1 MPAAMHNI
9 FRDMSSQQS
18 DIAKDD
24 VQWHPRD
31 AGARMTTMFKNIT
44 RLLARL
50 NRHLPRR
57 LVQRDPLPDAAN
69 IQHVEVPASLSDRC
83 LALSTMELAELWQ
96 QLNSHPEGLNEKEV
110 QDAREKHGVN
120 QIPGQRPVPWWAH
133 LWSCYRNPFNL
144 LLTCLGIFS
153 YASEDLFAAGVIALM
168 VAIST
173 FLNFIQEAR
182 STKAADALKAMVSNT
197 ATVLRVANEQGE
209 TRWMEIPLDQLV
221 PGDIVKLAA
230 GDMIPA
236 DLRVVQARDLFVAQ
250 ASLTGESLPVEKVA
264 KTRAADQTNPL
275 ESDTLCFMG
284 TNVVSGTAQAVVI
297 ATGGNTWFGQ
307 LAGRVSEQESE
318 PNAFQKGI
326 GRVSMLL
333 IRFMMV
339 MTPVVLLIN
348 GFTKGDWWEAA
359 LFSLSVAVGLTPEML
374 PMIVTSTLARGAVNL
389 SKQKVIVKHLDAIQN
404 FGAMDILCT
413 DKTGTLTQDKIVLE
427 NHTDIAG
434 KVSERV
440 LHCAWLNSHY
450 QTGLKNLLDT
460 AVLEG
465 VEAEAART
473 LSTRWQ
479 KIDEIPFDFER
490 RRMSVVVAENTDAHQ
505 LICKG
510 ALQEILN
517 VCSQVRYNGDIV
529 PLDETMLRRI
539 QRVTETQNRQGLRV
553 VAVATKYLPA
563 RSGDYHR
570 VDESDLILEGYIAFL
585 DPPKETTAPA
595 LKALKAN
602 GVTVKILTGDSEL
615 VAAKVCL
622 EVGLDVGEVV
632 TGNQIE
638 HLGDDELAVLAKRTT
653 LFARLTPMHK
663 ERIVTVLRR
672 EGHVVGFMGDGI
684 NDAPALRAADIG
696 ISVDGAVDIARE
708 AADII
713 LLEKSLMVLE
723 EGVIEGRKTFANMLK
738 YIKMTASSN
747 FGNVFSVL
755 VASAFLP
762 FLPMLPLHLLIQ
774 NLLYD
779 VSQVAIPFDNVDDE
793 QIRQPQRWNPAD
805 LGRFMIFFGPISSI
819 FDILTFCV
827 MWWVFKAN
835 VPEAQT
841 LFQSGWFVE
850 GLLSQT
856 LIVHMIRTRRVPFIQ
871 SRAAWP
877 LIMMT
882 LMVILVGIALPFSP
896 LASYL
901 QLQALPLSYFPWLIA
916 ILAGYMTLTQMVK
929 GFYSRRYG
937 WQ

>member
-182 STKAADALKAMVSNT
+182 STNAADALKAMVSNT

-374 PMIVTSTLARGAVNL
+374 PMIVTSTLARGAVKL

-490 RRMSVVVAENTDAHQ
+490 RRMSVVVAENADAHQ

>member
-1 MPAAMHNI
+1 MLKI
-9 FRDMSSQQS
+9 
-18 DIAKDD
+18 
-24 VQWHPRD
+24 
-31 AGARMTTMFKNIT
+31 IT
-44 RLLARL
+44 RQLFARL
-50 NRHLPRR
+50 NRHLPYR
-57 LVQRDPLPDAAN
+57 LVHRDPLPGAQTAVN
-69 IQHVEVPASLSDRC
+69 ATIPPSLSERC
-83 LALSTMELAELWQ
+83 LKVAAMEQETLWRVFDT
-96 QLNSHPEGLNEKEV
+96 HPEGLNAAEV
-110 QDAREKHGVN
+110 TRAREKHGEN
-120 QIPGQRPVPWWAH
+120 RLPAQKPSPWWVH
-133 LWSCYRNPFNL
+133 LWVCYRNPFNI
-144 LLTCLGIFS
+144 LLTILGGIS
-153 YASEDLFAAGVIALM
+153 YATEDLFAAGVIALM
-168 VAIST
+168 VGIST
-173 FLNFIQEAR
+173 LLNFVQEAR

-197 ATVLRVANEQGE
+197 ATVLRVINENGE
-209 TRWMEIPLDQLV
+209 NAWLELPIDQLV
-221 PGDIVKLAA
+221 PGDIIKLAA

-236 DLRVVQARDLFVAQ
+236 DLRIIQARDLFVAQ

-264 KTRAADQTNPL
+264 ATREPRQNNPL
-275 ESDTLCFMG
+275 ECDTLCFMG
-284 TNVVSGTAQAVVI
+284 TNVVSGTAQAVVM
-297 ATGGNTWFGQ
+297 ATGAGTWFGQ
-307 LAGRVSEQESE
+307 LAGRVSEQDNEQ
-318 PNAFQKGI
+318 NAFQKGI
-326 GRVSMLL
+326 SRVSMLL
-333 IRFMMV
+333 IRFMLV
-339 MTPVVLLIN
+339 MAPVVLIIN
-348 GFTKGDWWEAA
+348 GYTKGDWWEAA
-359 LFSLSVAVGLTPEML
+359 LFALSVAVGLTPEML
-374 PMIVTSTLARGAVNL
+374 PMIVTSTLARGAVKL

-427 NHTDIAG
+427 NHTDISG
-434 KVSERV
+434 KPSEHV

-465 VEAEAART
+465 VDETAARQ
-473 LSTRWQ
+473 LSGRWQ

-490 RRMSVVVAENTDAHQ
+490 RRMSVVVAEDSNVHQ
-505 LICKG
+505 LVCKG

-517 VCSQVRYNGDIV
+517 VCTQVRHNGDIV
-529 PLDETMLRRI
+529 PLDDNMLRRVK
-539 QRVTETQNRQGLRV
+539 RVTDTLNRQGLRV

-563 RSGDYHR
+563 REGDYQR
-570 VDESDLILEGYIAFL
+570 IDESDLILEGYIAFL

-595 LKALKAN
+595 LKALKAS
-602 GVTVKILTGDSEL
+602 GITVKILTGDSEL
-615 VAAKVCL
+615 VAAKVCH
-622 EVGLDVGEVV
+622 EVGLDAGDVIIGSD
-632 TGNQIE
+632 IE
-638 HLGDDELAVLAKRTT
+638 GLSDDALAVLAARTT

-663 ERIVTVLRR
+663 ERIVTLLKR

-723 EGVIEGRKTFANMLK
+723 EGVIEGRRTFSNMLK

-779 VSQVAIPFDNVDDE
+779 VSQVAIPFDNVDEE
-793 QIRQPQRWNPAD
+793 QIQKPQRWNPAD
-805 LGRFMIFFGPISSI
+805 LGRFMVFFGPISSI
-819 FDILTFCV
+819 FDILTFCL
-827 MWWVFKAN
+827 MWWVFHAN
-835 VPEAQT
+835 TPETQT
-841 LFQSGWFVE
+841 LFQSGWFVV

-856 LIVHMIRTRRVPFIQ
+856 LIVHMIRTRRLPFIQ

-877 LIMMT
+877 LMAMT
-882 LMVILVGIALPFSP
+882 LLVMVVGVSLPFSP

-916 ILAGYMTLTQMVK
+916 ILVGYMTLTQLVK

>member
-1 MPAAMHNI
+1 
-9 FRDMSSQQS
+9 
-18 DIAKDD
+18 
-24 VQWHPRD
+24 
-31 AGARMTTMFKNIT
+31 MTRQLF
-44 RLLARL
+44 ARL

-57 LVQRDPLPDAAN
+57 LVQRDPLPDVHATAHGD
-69 IQHVEVPASLSDRC
+69 IPASLSERC
-83 LALSTMELAELWQ
+83 LAIAAMEQDALWQ
-96 QLNSHPEGLNEKEV
+96 TFNSHPEGLNAQEV
-110 QDAREKHGVN
+110 ALARETHGEN
-120 QIPGQRPVPWWAH
+120 RIPAQKPSPWWVH
-133 LWSCYRNPFNL
+133 LWLCYRNPFNL
-144 LLTCLGIFS
+144 LLTVLGAIS

-173 FLNFIQEAR
+173 LLNFLQEAR

-197 ATVLRVANEQGE
+197 ATVLRVVNEKGE
-209 TRWMEIPLDQLV
+209 NGWCDMPIDQLV

-236 DLRVVQARDLFVAQ
+236 DLRLMQARDLFVAQ
-250 ASLTGESLPVEKVA
+250 ASLTGESLPVEKA
-264 KTRAADQTNPL
+264 ACTRQAAQRNPL
-275 ESDTLCFMG
+275 ECDTLCFMG
-284 TNVVSGTAQAVVI
+284 TNVVSGTAQALVI

-326 GRVSMLL
+326 SRVSLLL
-333 IRFMMV
+333 IRFMLV
-339 MTPVVLLIN
+339 MTPIVLLIN

-374 PMIVTSTLARGAVNL
+374 PMIVTSTLARGAVKL

-427 NHTDIAG
+427 THTDISG
-434 KVSERV
+434 KVSDAV

-460 AVLEG
+460 AVLES
-465 VEAEAART
+465 VEADMAQTLAATWR
-473 LSTRWQ
+473 
-479 KIDEIPFDFER
+479 KVDEIPFDFER
-490 RRMSVVVAENTDAHQ
+490 RRMSVVVAQAAGAHQ

-510 ALQEILN
+510 ALTEMLS
-517 VCSQVRYNGDIV
+517 VCSQVRFNGEII
-529 PLDETMLRRI
+529 PLDDTMLRRI
-539 QRVTETQNRQGLRV
+539 TRVTSTLNRQGLRV
-553 VAVATKYLPA
+553 VAVASKYLPA
-563 RSGDYHR
+563 RSGDYQR

-585 DPPKETTAPA
+585 DPPKESTAPA
-595 LKALKAN
+595 LKALKAS
-602 GVTVKILTGDSEL
+602 GIIVKILTGDSEV
-615 VAAKVCL
+615 VAAKVCHD
-622 EVGLDVGEVV
+622 VGLDIGDTL
-632 TGNQIE
+632 TGSELE
-638 HLGDDELAVLAKRTT
+638 HLSDDELAQRAKHIT

-663 ERIVTVLRR
+663 ERIVRLLKR

-723 EGVIEGRKTFANMLK
+723 HGVIEGRRTFANMLK
-738 YIKMTASSN
+738 YIKITASSN

-774 NLLYD
+774 NLVYD
-779 VSQVAIPFDNVDDE
+779 VSQVAIPFDNVDEE
-793 QIRQPQRWNPAD
+793 QVAKPQRWNPAD

-819 FDILTFCV
+819 FDIVTFCV
-827 MWWVFKAN
+827 MWWVFNAN

-841 LFQSGWFVE
+841 LFQSGWFVV

-877 LIMMT
+877 LMAMT
-882 LMVILVGIALPFSP
+882 LMVMCVGIALPFSP
-896 LASYL
+896 LAGYL
-901 QLQALPLSYFPWLIA
+901 QLQALPPGYFPWLVA
-916 ILAGYMTLTQMVK
+916 ILASYMTLTQWVK
-929 GFYSRRYG
+929 GFYYRRYG
-937 WQ
+937 

>member
-1 MPAAMHNI
+1 ML
-9 FRDMSSQQS
+9 
-18 DIAKDD
+18 
-24 VQWHPRD
+24 
-31 AGARMTTMFKNIT
+31 KNIT

-57 LVQRDPLPDAAN
+57 LVQRDPLA
-69 IQHVEVPASLSDRC
+69 QASAVSSVAIPPGLSERC
-83 LALSTMELAELWQ
+83 LRLAKMNPEQLWTELH
-96 QLNSHPEGLNEKEV
+96 SHPEGLNAKEV
-110 QDAREKHGVN
+110 RAARAKHGAN
-120 QIPGQRPVPWWAH
+120 QLPAQQPLPWWRH
-133 LWSCYRNPFNL
+133 LWACYRNPFNL

-173 FLNFIQEAR
+173 LLNFMQETR

-197 ATVLRVANEQGE
+197 ATVLRVVNAQGE
-209 TRWMEIPLDQLV
+209 SAWQTIPLDRLV
-221 PGDIVKLAA
+221 PGDVVKLAA

-236 DLRVVQARDLFVAQ
+236 DLRLIQARDLFVAQ

-264 KTRAADQTNPL
+264 HTRAPEQNNPL
-275 ESDTLCFMG
+275 ECDTLCFMG
-284 TNVVSGTAQAVVI
+284 TSVVSGTALALVI
-297 ATGGNTWFGQ
+297 ATGAGTWFGQ
-307 LAGRVSEQESE
+307 LAGRVAEQESE
-318 PNAFQKGI
+318 PNAFQQGI
-326 GRVSMLL
+326 SRVSMLL
-333 IRFMMV
+333 IRFMLV

-374 PMIVTSTLARGAVNL
+374 PMIVTSTLARGAVRL

-427 NHTDIAG
+427 THTDIVG
-434 KVSERV
+434 KTSDRV
-440 LHCAWLNSHY
+440 LHAAWLNSHY

-465 VEAEAART
+465 VTAQTA
-473 LSTRWQ
+473 LSLSSRWR

-490 RRMSVVVAENTDAHQ
+490 RRMSVVVAENEAVHL

-510 ALQEILN
+510 ALEEVLS
-517 VCSQVRYNGDIV
+517 VCSHVRYHEEIH
-529 PLDETMLRRI
+529 PLTETMLRRI
-539 QRVTETQNRQGLRV
+539 RRVTATQNRQGLRV
-553 VAVATKYLPA
+553 VAVATRYLPA
-563 RSGDYHR
+563 RSGDYQR
-570 VDESDLILEGYIAFL
+570 VEESDLILEGYIAFL
-585 DPPKETTAPA
+585 DPPKESTAPA
-595 LKALKAN
+595 LKALADS
-602 GVTVKILTGDSEL
+602 GITVKILTGDSEL
-615 VAAKVCL
+615 VAAKVCH
-622 EVGLDVGEVV
+622 EVGLEPGVWV
-632 TGNQIE
+632 TGSQIE
-638 HLGDDELAVLAKRTT
+638 GMDDAELAALARRTT

-663 ERIVTVLRR
+663 ERIVTLLKRD
-672 EGHVVGFMGDGI
+672 GHVVGFMGDGI

-723 EGVIEGRKTFANMLK
+723 QGVIEGRKTFINMLK
-738 YIKMTASSN
+738 YIRMTASSN

-762 FLPMLPLHLLIQ
+762 FLPMLPLHLLLQ

-793 QIRQPQRWNPAD
+793 QLQQPQRWNPTD

-827 MWWVFKAN
+827 MWWVFQAN

-841 LFQSGWFVE
+841 LFQSGWFVV

-856 LIVHMIRTRRVPFIQ
+856 LIVHMIRTRRLPFIQ

-877 LIMMT
+877 LTVMT
-882 LMVILVGIALPFSP
+882 LLVIAVGIALPFSP
-896 LASYL
+896 LAGFL
-901 QLQALPLSYFPWLIA
+901 QLQALPLAWFPWLVA
-916 ILAGYMTLTQMVK
+916 ILAGYMTLTQLVK

>member
-1 MPAAMHNI
+1 ML
-9 FRDMSSQQS
+9 
-18 DIAKDD
+18 K
-24 VQWHPRD
+24 
-31 AGARMTTMFKNIT
+31 TIT
-44 RLLARL
+44 RQLFARL
-50 NRHLPRR
+50 NRHLPYR
-57 LVQRDPLPDAAN
+57 LVHRDPLPGAQTAVN
-69 IQHVEVPASLSDRC
+69 ATIPPSLSERC
-83 LALSTMELAELWQ
+83 LKVAAMEQETLWRVFDT
-96 QLNSHPEGLNEKEV
+96 HPEGLNAAEV
-110 QDAREKHGVN
+110 TRAREKHGEN
-120 QIPGQRPVPWWAH
+120 RLPAQKPSPWWVH
-133 LWSCYRNPFNL
+133 LWVCYRNPFNI
-144 LLTCLGIFS
+144 LLTILGGIS
-153 YASEDLFAAGVIALM
+153 YATEDLFAAGVIALM
-168 VAIST
+168 VGIST
-173 FLNFIQEAR
+173 LLNFVQEAR

-197 ATVLRVANEQGE
+197 ATVLRVINENGE
-209 TRWMEIPLDQLV
+209 NAWLELPIDQLV
-221 PGDIVKLAA
+221 PGDIIKLAA

-236 DLRVVQARDLFVAQ
+236 DLRIIQARDLFVAQ

-264 KTRAADQTNPL
+264 ATREPRQNNPL
-275 ESDTLCFMG
+275 ECDTLCFMG
-284 TNVVSGTAQAVVI
+284 TNVVSGTAQAVVM
-297 ATGGNTWFGQ
+297 ATGADTWFGQ
-307 LAGRVSEQESE
+307 LAGRVSEQDNEQ
-318 PNAFQKGI
+318 NAFQKGI
-326 GRVSMLL
+326 SRVSMLL
-333 IRFMMV
+333 IRFMLV
-339 MTPVVLLIN
+339 MAPVVLIIN
-348 GFTKGDWWEAA
+348 GYTKGDWWEAA
-359 LFSLSVAVGLTPEML
+359 LFALSVAVGLTPEML
-374 PMIVTSTLARGAVNL
+374 PMIVTSTLARGAVKL

-427 NHTDIAG
+427 NHTDISG
-434 KVSERV
+434 KPSEHV

-465 VEAEAART
+465 VDETAARQ
-473 LSTRWQ
+473 LSGRWQ

-490 RRMSVVVAENTDAHQ
+490 RRMSVVVAEDSSVHQ
-505 LICKG
+505 LVCKG

-517 VCSQVRYNGDIV
+517 VCTQVRHNGDIV
-529 PLDETMLRRI
+529 PLDDNMLRRVK
-539 QRVTETQNRQGLRV
+539 RVTDTLNRQGLRV

-563 RSGDYHR
+563 REGDYQR
-570 VDESDLILEGYIAFL
+570 IDESDLILEGYIAFL

-595 LKALKAN
+595 LKALKALKAS
-602 GVTVKILTGDSEL
+602 GITVKILTGDSEL
-615 VAAKVCL
+615 VAAKVCH
-622 EVGLDVGEVV
+622 EVGLDAGDVV
-632 TGNQIE
+632 IGSDIE
-638 HLGDDELAVLAKRTT
+638 GLSDDALAALAARTT

-663 ERIVTVLRR
+663 ERIVTLLKR

-723 EGVIEGRKTFANMLK
+723 EGVIEGRRTFSNMLK

-779 VSQVAIPFDNVDDE
+779 VSQVAIPFDNVDEE
-793 QIRQPQRWNPAD
+793 QIQKPQRWNPAD
-805 LGRFMIFFGPISSI
+805 LGRFMVFFGPISSI
-819 FDILTFCV
+819 FDILTFCL
-827 MWWVFKAN
+827 MWWVFHAN
-835 VPEAQT
+835 TPETQT
-841 LFQSGWFVE
+841 LFQSGWFVV

-856 LIVHMIRTRRVPFIQ
+856 LIVHMIRTRRLPFIQ

-877 LIMMT
+877 LMAMT
-882 LMVILVGIALPFSP
+882 LLVMVVGVSLPFSP

-916 ILAGYMTLTQMVK
+916 ILAGYMTLTQLVK

>member
-1 MPAAMHNI
+1 ML
-9 FRDMSSQQS
+9 
-18 DIAKDD
+18 
-24 VQWHPRD
+24 
-31 AGARMTTMFKNIT
+31 KNFT
-44 RLLARL
+44 RQLFAQLS
-50 NRHLPRR
+50 RHLPHR
-57 LVQRDPLPDAAN
+57 LVSRDPLPDGKNLASTP
-69 IQHVEVPASLSDRC
+69 IPDSLSKQC
-83 LALSTMELAELWQ
+83 LNVARMDENEIWRAF
-96 QLNSHPEGLNEKEV
+96 NSHPEGLNASEV
-110 QDAREKHGVN
+110 EGAREQHGSNV
-120 QIPGQRPVPWWAH
+120 IPAQKPSPWWVH
-133 LWSCYRNPFNL
+133 LWLCYRNPFNL
-144 LLTCLGIFS
+144 LLTILGAIS
-153 YASEDLFAAGVIALM
+153 YSTEDVFAAGVIALM
-168 VAIST
+168 VGIST
-173 FLNFIQEAR
+173 LLNFIQEAR

-197 ATVLRVANEQGE
+197 ATVLRVVNDRGE
-209 TRWMEIPLDQLV
+209 SRWLEIPIDRLV
-221 PGDIVKLAA
+221 QGDIVKLSA

-236 DLRVVQARDLFVAQ
+236 DLRVFQARDLFVAQ

-264 KTRAADQTNPL
+264 RTRMPQQNNPL
-275 ESDTLCFMG
+275 ESDTVCFMG
-284 TNVVSGTAQAVVI
+284 TNVVSGTAQAIVF

-307 LAGRVSEQESE
+307 LAGRVSEQENE

-326 GRVSMLL
+326 SRVSMLL
-333 IRFMMV
+333 IRFMLV
-339 MTPVVLLIN
+339 MAPVVLLIN
-348 GFTKGDWWEAA
+348 GYTKGDWWEAA
-359 LFSLSVAVGLTPEML
+359 LFALSVAVGLTPEML
-374 PMIVTSTLARGAVNL
+374 PMIVTSTLARGAVKL

-427 NHTDIAG
+427 NHTDISG
-434 KVSERV
+434 KTSERV
-440 LHCAWLNSHY
+440 LHNAWLNSHY

-465 VEAEAART
+465 VDENSARG
-473 LSTRWQ
+473 LSERWQ

-490 RRMSVVVAENTDAHQ
+490 RRMSVVVAEQDDVHQ

-517 VCSQVRYNGDIV
+517 VCTQVRYNGDIV
-529 PLDETMLRRI
+529 PLDDTMLRRI
-539 QRVTETQNRQGLRV
+539 KRVTDTLNRQGLRV

-563 RSGDYHR
+563 REGDYQR
-570 VDESDLILEGYIAFL
+570 IDESDLTLEGYIAFL

-595 LKALKAN
+595 LKALKAS
-602 GVTVKILTGDSEL
+602 GISVKILTGDSEL
-615 VAAKVCL
+615 VAAKVCH

-632 TGNQIE
+632 IGSS
-638 HLGDDELAVLAKRTT
+638 LDAMSDDALAALAKRTT

-663 ERIVTVLRR
+663 ERIVTLLKR

-723 EGVIEGRKTFANMLK
+723 EGVIEGRRTFANMLK

-793 QIRQPQRWNPAD
+793 QIQKPQRWNPAD

-819 FDILTFCV
+819 FDILTFCL
-827 MWWVFKAN
+827 MWFVFHAN
-835 VPEAQT
+835 TPEHQT
-841 LFQSGWFVE
+841 LFQSGWFVV

-856 LIVHMIRTRRVPFIQ
+856 LIVHMIRTRRIPFIQ

-877 LIMMT
+877 LIVMT
-882 LMVILVGIALPFSP
+882 LVVMVVGIALPFSP

-901 QLQALPLSYFPWLIA
+901 SLQALPLSYFPWLVA
-916 ILAGYMTLTQMVK
+916 ILVGYMTLTQLVK
-929 GFYSRRYG
+929 GVYTRRYG

>member
-1 MPAAMHNI
+1 
-9 FRDMSSQQS
+9 
-18 DIAKDD
+18 
-24 VQWHPRD
+24 
-31 AGARMTTMFKNIT
+31 MFKNIT
-44 RLLARL
+44 RQLQAMLS
-50 NRHLPRR
+50 RHLPHR
-57 LVQRDPLPDAAN
+57 LVQRDPLPNAKNMASAA
-69 IQHVEVPASLSDRC
+69 IPASLSQRC
-83 LALSTMELAELWQ
+83 LNVAAMDENEVWRAFGG
-96 QLNSHPEGLNEKEV
+96 HPEGLNAAEVEKIRAV
-110 QDAREKHGVN
+110 HGDN
-120 QIPGQRPVPWWAH
+120 QIPAQKPAPWWVH
-133 LWSCYRNPFNL
+133 LWTCYRNPFNL
-144 LLTCLGIFS
+144 LLTVLGIIS
-153 YASEDLFAAGVIALM
+153 YATEDLFAAGVIALM
-168 VAIST
+168 VGIST
-173 FLNFIQEAR
+173 LLNFIQEAR
-182 STKAADALKAMVSNT
+182 STRAADALKAMVSNT
-197 ATVLRVANEQGE
+197 ATVSRVINDLGE
-209 TRWMEIPLDQLV
+209 NAWVELPIDQLV
-221 PGDIVKLAA
+221 PGDLVKLAA

-236 DLRVVQARDLFVAQ
+236 DLRILQARDLFVAQ

-264 KTRAADQTNPL
+264 RTRDPQQMNPL
-275 ESDTLCFMG
+275 ECDTLCFMG
-284 TNVVSGTAQAVVI
+284 TTVVSGTAQAMVI

-339 MTPVVLLIN
+339 MTPIVLLIN
-348 GFTKGDWWEAA
+348 GYTKGDWWEAA
-359 LFSLSVAVGLTPEML
+359 LFALSVAVGLTPEML
-374 PMIVTSTLARGAVNL
+374 PMIVTSTLARGAVKL

-434 KVSERV
+434 KTSDRV
-440 LHCAWLNSHY
+440 LHSAWLNSHY
-450 QTGLKNLLDT
+450 QTGLKNLLDV

-465 VEAEAART
+465 VDEESART
-473 LSTRWQ
+473 LSGRWQ
-479 KIDEIPFDFER
+479 KVDEIPFDFER
-490 RRMSVVVAENTDAHQ
+490 RRMSVVVSEHPDVHQ

-517 VCSQVRYNGDIV
+517 VSTQVRYNGDIV

-539 QRVTETQNRQGLRV
+539 KRVTDNLNRQGLRV
-553 VAVATKYLPA
+553 VAVASKFLPA
-563 RSGDYHR
+563 REGDYQR
-570 VDESDLILEGYIAFL
+570 IDESDLILEGYIAFL

-595 LKALKAN
+595 LKALKAS
-602 GVTVKILTGDSEL
+602 GITVKILTGDSEL
-615 VAAKVCL
+615 VAAKVCH
-622 EVGLDVGEVV
+622 EVGLDAGDVVVGSD
-632 TGNQIE
+632 IE
-638 HLGDDELAVLAKRTT
+638 LLSDDALATLAQRTT

-663 ERIVTVLRR
+663 ERIVTLLRR

-723 EGVIEGRKTFANMLK
+723 EGVIEGRRTFANMLK

-774 NLLYD
+774 NLMYD

-793 QIRQPQRWNPAD
+793 QIQKPQRWNPSD
-805 LGRFMIFFGPISSI
+805 LGRFMLFFGPISSI
-819 FDILTFCV
+819 FDILTFCL
-827 MWWVFKAN
+827 MWFVFHAN
-835 VPEAQT
+835 TPEHQT
-841 LFQSGWFVE
+841 LFQSGWFVV

-877 LIMMT
+877 LIVMT
-882 LMVILVGIALPFSP
+882 GIVMALGIALPFSP

-901 QLQALPLSYFPWLIA
+901 QLQALPLSYFPWLVA
-916 ILAGYMTLTQMVK
+916 ILAGYMVLTQMVK

>member
-1 MPAAMHNI
+1 ML
-9 FRDMSSQQS
+9 
-18 DIAKDD
+18 
-24 VQWHPRD
+24 
-31 AGARMTTMFKNIT
+31 KNIT
-44 RLLARL
+44 QLLARL

-57 LVQRDPLPDAAN
+57 LVQRDPLPDAKN
-69 IQHVEVPASLSDRC
+69 ITGAAIPASLSENC
-83 LALSTMELAELWQ
+83 LKIAVMDEPQLWHAF
-96 QLNSHPEGLNEKEV
+96 SAHPEGLNASEVEK
-110 QDAREKHGVN
+110 AREAHGDN
-120 QIPGQRPVPWWAH
+120 QIPAQKPSPWWVH

-144 LLTCLGIFS
+144 LLTVLGIIS
-153 YASEDLFAAGVIALM
+153 YATEDLFAAAVIGLM
-168 VAIST
+168 VGIST
-173 FLNFIQEAR
+173 LLNFIQEAR

-197 ATVLRVANEQGE
+197 ATVLRVINDKGE
-209 TRWMEIPLDQLV
+209 SGWLELPIDQLV
-221 PGDIVKLAA
+221 PGDVIKLAA

-236 DLRVVQARDLFVAQ
+236 DLRILQARDLFVAQ

-264 KTRAADQTNPL
+264 RSRDPQQSNPL
-275 ESDTLCFMG
+275 ECDTLCYMG
-284 TNVVSGTAQAVVI
+284 TNVVSGTAQAIVI
-297 ATGGNTWFGQ
+297 ATGGGTWFGQ
-307 LAGRVSEQESE
+307 LAGRVSEQSSE
-318 PNAFQKGI
+318 PNAFQQGI

-339 MTPVVLLIN
+339 MTPIVLLIN
-348 GFTKGDWWEAA
+348 GYTKGDWWEAA
-359 LFSLSVAVGLTPEML
+359 LFALSVAVGLTPEML
-374 PMIVTSTLARGAVNL
+374 PMIVTSTLARGAVKL

-434 KVSERV
+434 KTSDRV
-440 LHCAWLNSHY
+440 LHTAWLNSHY
-450 QTGLKNLLDT
+450 QTGLKNLLDV

-465 VEAEAART
+465 VEEESART

-479 KIDEIPFDFER
+479 KVDEIPFDFER
-490 RRMSVVVAENTDAHQ
+490 RRMSVVVSEQADVHT

-510 ALQEILN
+510 ALQEMLN
-517 VCSQVRYNGDIV
+517 VCTLVRYNGEIV
-529 PLDETMLRRI
+529 PLDATMLRRI
-539 QRVTETQNRQGLRV
+539 KRVTDNLNRQGLRV
-553 VAVATKYLPA
+553 VAVGSKVLPA
-563 RSGDYHR
+563 RTGDYQR
-570 VDESDLILEGYIAFL
+570 IDESDLILEGYIAFL

-595 LKALKAN
+595 LKALKAS
-602 GVTVKILTGDSEL
+602 GITVKILTGDSEL
-615 VAAKVCL
+615 VAAKVCHD
-622 EVGLDVGEVV
+622 VGLDAGVVV
-632 TGNQIE
+632 TGSEIE
-638 HLGDDELAVLAKRTT
+638 HLSDDQLAQLAKSTT

-663 ERIVTVLRR
+663 ERIVTLLKR

-723 EGVIEGRKTFANMLK
+723 EGVIEGRRTFANMLK

-774 NLLYD
+774 NLMYD

-793 QIRQPQRWNPAD
+793 QIQQPQRWNPKD
-805 LGRFMIFFGPISSI
+805 LGRFMLFFGPISSI
-819 FDILTFCV
+819 FDILTFCL
-827 MWWVFKAN
+827 MWFVFHAN
-835 VPEAQT
+835 TPEHQT
-841 LFQSGWFVE
+841 LFQSGWFVV

-856 LIVHMIRTRRVPFIQ
+856 LVVHMIRTRRVPFFQ

-877 LIMMT
+877 LMVMT
-882 LMVILVGIALPFSP
+882 VLVMVLGIALPFSP

-901 QLQALPLSYFPWLIA
+901 QLQALPLSYFPWLVA
-916 ILAGYMTLTQMVK
+916 ILAGYMALTQLVK

>member
-9 FRDMSSQQS
+9 FRDMSSQQI

-374 PMIVTSTLARGAVNL
+374 PMIVTSTLARGAVKL

-490 RRMSVVVAENTDAHQ
+490 RRMSVVVAENADAHQ

-638 HLGDDELAVLAKRTT
+638 HLGDDELASLAKRTT

>member
-1 MPAAMHNI
+1 MLL
-9 FRDMSSQQS
+9 
-18 DIAKDD
+18 
-24 VQWHPRD
+24 
-31 AGARMTTMFKNIT
+31 KNLT
-44 RLLARL
+44 RQLFAQLS
-50 NRHLPRR
+50 RHLPRR
-57 LVQRDPLPDAAN
+57 LIQRDLMPDDNTVAHA
-69 IQHVEVPASLSDRC
+69 QEVPASLSEAC
-83 LALSTMELAELWQ
+83 LKYAAASEE
-96 QLNSHPEGLNEKEV
+96 QLYRDFKSHPEGLNAQEV
-110 QDAREKHGVN
+110 EQAIELHGLN
-120 QIPGQRPVPWWAH
+120 QIPAQKPSPWWVH
-133 LWSCYRNPFNL
+133 LWLCYRNPFNI
-144 LLTCLGIFS
+144 LLTILGIVS
-153 YASEDLFAAGVIALM
+153 YSTEDMFAAGVIALM
-168 VAIST
+168 VVIAT
-173 FLNFIQEAR
+173 LLNFVQEAR
-182 STKAADALKAMVSNT
+182 STKAADTLKAMVSNT
-197 ATVLRVANEQGE
+197 ATVLRVVNESGE
-209 TRWMEIPLDQLV
+209 NAFIEIPLESLV

-236 DLRVVQARDLFVAQ
+236 DLRVIQARDLFVGQ

-264 KTRAADQTNPL
+264 ISRDMSHNNPL
-275 ESDTLCFMG
+275 ECDTLCFMG
-284 TNVVSGTAQAVVI
+284 TNVVSGTALAMI
-297 ATGGNTWFGQ
+297 ISTGGNTWFGQ
-307 LAGRVSEQESE
+307 LAGRVTQQESE

-326 GRVSMLL
+326 SRVSWVL
-333 IRFMMV
+333 IRFMLV
-339 MTPVVLLIN
+339 MTPIVLLIN

-374 PMIVTSTLARGAVNL
+374 PMIVTSTLARGAVKL

-413 DKTGTLTQDKIVLE
+413 DKTGTLTQDRIVLE
-427 NHTDIAG
+427 SHTDILGAT
-434 KVSERV
+434 SDQV
-440 LHCAWLNSHY
+440 LHTAWLNSHY
-450 QTGLKNLLDT
+450 QTGLKNLLDV

-465 VEAEAART
+465 VDEDHARNAA
-473 LSTRWQ
+473 TRWQ
-479 KIDEIPFDFER
+479 KVDEIPFDFER
-490 RRMSVVVAENTDAHQ
+490 RRMSVVVSEQPQVHQ

-510 ALQEILN
+510 ALQEILS
-517 VCSQVRYNGDIV
+517 VCTQVRYGDEIV
-529 PLDETMLRRI
+529 PLSETLLARI
-539 QRVTETQNRQGLRV
+539 RRVTDDLNRQGLRV
-553 VAVATKYLPA
+553 VAVATKFLPA
-563 RSGDYHR
+563 RSEDYGR

-595 LKALKAN
+595 LKALKAS
-602 GVTVKILTGDSEL
+602 GIAVKILTGDSEL
-615 VAAKVCL
+615 VAAKVCR
-622 EVGLDVGEVV
+622 EVGLDVGELV
-632 TGNQIE
+632 TGSEIE
-638 HLGDDELAVLAKRTT
+638 NMPDEQLAALALRTT

-663 ERIVTVLRR
+663 ERIVRLLRG

-723 EGVIEGRKTFANMLK
+723 QGVIEGRRTFANMLK

-793 QIRQPQRWNPAD
+793 QIKKPQRWNPAD
-805 LGRFMIFFGPISSI
+805 LGRFMVFFGPISSI

-841 LFQSGWFVE
+841 LFQSGWFVV

-856 LIVHMIRTRRVPFIQ
+856 LIVHMIRTRRIPFIQ

-877 LIMMT
+877 LMIMT
-882 LMVILVGIALPFSP
+882 LVVMVVGIGLPFSP

-916 ILAGYMTLTQMVK
+916 ILAGYMTLTQCVK

>member
-1 MPAAMHNI
+1 ML
-9 FRDMSSQQS
+9 
-18 DIAKDD
+18 K
-24 VQWHPRD
+24 
-31 AGARMTTMFKNIT
+31 TIT
-44 RLLARL
+44 RQLFARL
-50 NRHLPRR
+50 NRHLPYR
-57 LVQRDPLPDAAN
+57 LVHRDPLPGAQTAVN
-69 IQHVEVPASLSDRC
+69 ATIPPSLSERC
-83 LALSTMELAELWQ
+83 LKVAAMEQETLWRVFDT
-96 QLNSHPEGLNEKEV
+96 HPEGLNAAEV
-110 QDAREKHGVN
+110 TRAREKHGEN
-120 QIPGQRPVPWWAH
+120 RLPAQKPSPWWVH
-133 LWSCYRNPFNL
+133 LWVCYRNPFNI
-144 LLTCLGIFS
+144 LLTILGGIS
-153 YASEDLFAAGVIALM
+153 YATEDLFAAGVIALM
-168 VAIST
+168 VGIST
-173 FLNFIQEAR
+173 LLNFVQEAR

-197 ATVLRVANEQGE
+197 ATVLRVINENGE
-209 TRWMEIPLDQLV
+209 NAWLELPIDQLV
-221 PGDIVKLAA
+221 PGDIIKLAA

-236 DLRVVQARDLFVAQ
+236 DLRIIQARDLFVAQ
-250 ASLTGESLPVEKVA
+250 ASLPGESLPVEKVA
-264 KTRAADQTNPL
+264 TTREPRQNNPL
-275 ESDTLCFMG
+275 ECDTLCFMG
-284 TNVVSGTAQAVVI
+284 TNVVSGTAQAVVM
-297 ATGGNTWFGQ
+297 ATGADTWFGQ
-307 LAGRVSEQESE
+307 LAGRVSEQDNEQ
-318 PNAFQKGI
+318 NAFQKGI
-326 GRVSMLL
+326 SRVSMLL
-333 IRFMMV
+333 IRFMLV
-339 MTPVVLLIN
+339 MAPVVLIIN
-348 GFTKGDWWEAA
+348 GYTKGDWWEAA
-359 LFSLSVAVGLTPEML
+359 LFALSVAVGLTPEML
-374 PMIVTSTLARGAVNL
+374 PMIVTSTLARGAVKL

-427 NHTDIAG
+427 NHTDISG
-434 KVSERV
+434 KPSEHV

-465 VEAEAART
+465 VDETAARQ
-473 LSTRWQ
+473 LSGRWQ

-490 RRMSVVVAENTDAHQ
+490 RRMSVVVAEDSSVHQ
-505 LICKG
+505 LVCKG

-517 VCSQVRYNGDIV
+517 VCTQVRHNGDIV
-529 PLDETMLRRI
+529 PLDDNMLRRVK
-539 QRVTETQNRQGLRV
+539 RVTDTLNRQGLRV

-563 RSGDYHR
+563 REGDYQR
-570 VDESDLILEGYIAFL
+570 IDESDLILEGCIAFL

-595 LKALKAN
+595 LKALKAS
-602 GVTVKILTGDSEL
+602 GITVKILTGDSEL
-615 VAAKVCL
+615 VAAKVCH
-622 EVGLDVGEVV
+622 EVGLDAGDVV
-632 TGNQIE
+632 IGSDIE
-638 HLGDDELAVLAKRTT
+638 GLSDDALAALAARTT

-663 ERIVTVLRR
+663 ERIVTLLKR

-723 EGVIEGRKTFANMLK
+723 EGVIEGRRTFSNMLK

-779 VSQVAIPFDNVDDE
+779 VSQVAIPFDNVDEE
-793 QIRQPQRWNPAD
+793 QIQKPQRWNPAD
-805 LGRFMIFFGPISSI
+805 LGRFMVFFGPISSI
-819 FDILTFCV
+819 FDILTFCL
-827 MWWVFKAN
+827 MWWVFHAN
-835 VPEAQT
+835 TPETQT
-841 LFQSGWFVE
+841 LFQSGWFVV

-856 LIVHMIRTRRVPFIQ
+856 LIVHMIRTRRLPFIQ

-877 LIMMT
+877 LMAMT
-882 LMVILVGIALPFSP
+882 LLVMVVGVSLPFSP

-916 ILAGYMTLTQMVK
+916 ILAGYMTLTQLVK